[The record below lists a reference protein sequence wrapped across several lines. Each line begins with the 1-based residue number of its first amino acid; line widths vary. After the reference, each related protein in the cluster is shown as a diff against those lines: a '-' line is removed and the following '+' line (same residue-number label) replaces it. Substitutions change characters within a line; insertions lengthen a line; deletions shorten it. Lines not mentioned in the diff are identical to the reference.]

1 MANLEADPGLI
12 FYFMGEQEK
21 LPKTAQYPLPW
32 FGLWLTHT
40 PIRVLDAGMRE
51 EELGGRDRLSKLP
64 GTKEFDTAR
73 STLGKAKKVSP
84 LAQGLSQDCQITYLE
99 INVKLK

>member
-40 PIRVLDAGMRE
+40 PIRVLDAGMME
-51 EELGGRDRLSKLP
+51 EDLGGRDRLSELP
-64 GTKEFDTAR
+64 ETKEFDTAR
-73 STLGKAKKVSP
+73 STLG
-84 LAQGLSQDCQITYLE
+84 
-99 INVKLK
+99 

>member
-1 MANLEADPGLI
+1 M
-12 FYFMGEQEK
+12 MG
-21 LPKTAQYPLPW
+21 
-32 FGLWLTHT
+32 
-40 PIRVLDAGMRE
+40 
-51 EELGGRDRLSKLP
+51 EELGGVDRLSVLP

-73 STLGKAKKVSP
+73 STLGEAKKVSP